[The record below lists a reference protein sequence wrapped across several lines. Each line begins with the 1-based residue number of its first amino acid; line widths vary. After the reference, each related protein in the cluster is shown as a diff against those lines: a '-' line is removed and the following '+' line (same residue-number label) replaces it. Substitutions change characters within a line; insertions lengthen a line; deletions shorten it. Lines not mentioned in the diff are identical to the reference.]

1 MNKTEFA
8 ETLADRV
15 TLTIKAAL
23 APVQAQCAAMD
34 ARMQSLA
41 AQVNELGSLRERVAV
56 TEARS
61 PVPGPPGPAGKDG
74 TDGFSADDL
83 QAIQDPADDRL
94 ITLQFKRGD
103 QLKTIGTLRLQTPR
117 YCGTYEE
124 GKAYVPGD
132 QVTHKGC
139 QWHCHTATSAR
150 PGEGVSG
157 WTLQVKCGRD
167 GKDLR

>member
-23 APVQAQCAAMD
+23 APVQAQHANLH
-34 ARMQSLA
+34 ARLLMME
-41 AQVNELGSLRERVAV
+41 AQVNELGPLRERVAV
-56 TEARS
+56 TEAKS
-61 PVPGPPGPAGKDG
+61 AVPGPAGPAGKDG
-74 TDGFSADDL
+74 VDGFSADEL
-83 QAIQDPADDRL
+83 QAIQDPSDDRL

-103 QLKTIGTLRLQTPR
+103 MTKTIGTLRLQTPR
-117 YCGTYEE
+117 YCGTYED

-139 QWHCHTATSAR
+139 QWHCHTATSGK